1 MRRMDDNQQPVQHQ
15 HCFNHADWLQPGSV
29 SADNWSYPCFII
41 DHETHDWAFRFLI
54 HQHRAGLN
62 YQKTSGYFLW
72 PYFYQKR
79 FYVRSKLF
87 TMGVYFPKIRIFLKY
102 FINITLKILFFFLK
116 ITKKWSIFHWMPF
129 LGWIFFLQIIN
140 KYQNMSK
147 MKNIHPCC
155 SHKSSILWRLW

>member
-15 HCFNHADWLQPGSV
+15 HCFNHADWLQPRFSICWQLIL
-29 SADNWSYPCFII
+29 SMFHNWPWDPWLSI
-41 DHETHDWAFRFLI
+41 RFLI

-87 TMGVYFPKIRIFLKY
+87 TMGVYFPKIKIFPKY
-102 FINITLKILFFFLK
+102 FINITLKILFFFLT
-116 ITKKWSIFHWMPF
+116 ITKKWSIFHWIPF
-129 LGWIFFLQIIN
+129 GVEIF
-140 KYQNMSK
+140 SK
-147 MKNIHPCC
+147 HQ
-155 SHKSSILWRLW
+155 